1 MISPEPMV
9 EEDLE
14 RDENDDEYLSDMVKF
29 SN

>member
-1 MISPEPMV
+1 MISPEAMV

>member
-1 MISPEPMV
+1 MV